1 MTLVTMCETRWVLR
15 HDCIKR
21 FKEMFI
27 PIVNALEHLEKSVNK
42 ETSTTAHQL
51 LRVILNGE
59 FFISLNV
66 LEKMFSLTLPLY
78 KA

>member
-42 ETSTTAHQL
+42 ETSNYSSSNFKSY
-51 LRVILNGE
+51 I
-59 FFISLNV
+59 
-66 LEKMFSLTLPLY
+66 KW
-78 KA
+78 

>member
-1 MTLVTMCETRWVLR
+1 MTLLTMCKTRLVLR

-51 LRVILNGE
+51 FLKRIFY
-59 FFISLNV
+59 FFKRL
-66 LEKMFSLTLPLY
+66 K
-78 KA
+78 